1 MRTIIVALLMTAI
14 AGCSSA
20 PFKVAEFPGERRIAD
35 NDPIRVRISEAD
47 KSRIDPVLSY
57 GRQFQAETG
66 PVWAQVFVGEEAD
79 PLFSVE
85 SAELRY
91 TIEAA
96 GFAARYTYTL
106 AGTFSFNGTDFPI
119 SASASRGFAMNIN
132 SAMRQ
137 AVELAIVDAA
147 KQCRQIILLTQSVA
161 RGLPAEAN
169 EEHAAHH

>member
-1 MRTIIVALLMTAI
+1 MKKTIAVLLVAL

-20 PFKVAEFPGERRIAD
+20 PFKVAEFGGERRIAD
-35 NDPIRVRISEAD
+35 DDPVPVRISDAD
-47 KSRIDPVLSY
+47 KVRIDPVWSY

-66 PVWAQVFVGEEAD
+66 PIWAQVFIGEESD
-79 PLFSVE
+79 PVFSIE

-96 GFAARYTYTL
+96 GFAARYTYSLSGTL
-106 AGTFSFNGTDFPI
+106 SYNGIDYPI
-119 SASASRGFAMNIN
+119 TASASRGFAMNIN

-147 KQCRQIILLTQSVA
+147 KQCRQIILMTQSAA
-161 RGLPAEAN
+161 RGLPAESN
-169 EEHAAHH
+169 EEPASRH

>member
-35 NDPIRVRISEAD
+35 NDPVQVRISDAD
-47 KSRIDPVLSY
+47 KIRIDPVWSY

-66 PVWAQVFVGEEAD
+66 PVWAQVFIGDESA
-79 PLFSVE
+79 PAFHVE

-106 AGTFSFNGTDFPI
+106 TGTFSFNGTDFPI
-119 SASASRGFAMNIN
+119 SATASRGFAMNIN

-147 KQCRQIILLTQSVA
+147 KQCRQIILLSKSVG
-161 RGLPAEAN
+161 RGSLESTN
-169 EEHAAHH
+169 EEHASHH